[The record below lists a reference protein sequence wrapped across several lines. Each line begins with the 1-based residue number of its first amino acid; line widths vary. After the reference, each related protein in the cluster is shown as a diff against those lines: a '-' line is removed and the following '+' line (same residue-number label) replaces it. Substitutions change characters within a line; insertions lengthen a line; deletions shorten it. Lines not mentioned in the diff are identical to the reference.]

1 MAQAIREVA
10 WNAANRLAIARR
22 LFQALAAQD
31 PDRVITLRDGSDG
44 RRAKAAIRLEN
55 RQAGGGSTSHAE
67 RAAMRPNKGPSQ
79 GDKIHCDFTGIKRR
93 CGTTYFGLAAFGL
106 GPPLSLGFYAVGAAT
121 ASWPGRSRSQPS
133 VLASL
138 SVPRT
143 ARRDDSRCP
152 SYQATIGICCITRR
166 VGRRPPDPVPLL
178 PNNRAVLCSS
188 NTCRLVRKYLLTL

>member
-1 MAQAIREVA
+1 MVCFTI
-10 WNAANRLAIARR
+10 
-22 LFQALAAQD
+22 
-31 PDRVITLRDGSDG
+31 P
-44 RRAKAAIRLEN
+44 
-55 RQAGGGSTSHAE
+55 
-67 RAAMRPNKGPSQ
+67 KGNPSQ

-152 SYQATIGICCITRR
+152 SYQATTGICCITRR

-178 PNNRAVLCSS
+178 PNIRAVLASS
-188 NTCRLVRKYLLTL
+188 NTCRQCENFCRLFSWVSIRYSHYRNRIIFQRSRWISAKPTAGSPGAMNAMRTPQARSVRSFPSRIVPM